1 MRATPDLVSARLGIR
16 APGGLTP
23 LRTEARAEAG
33 RIVAEAEEV
42 KAESIREAK
51 RAVKVVRREL
61 EVLVQRSEDMD
72 AKIEKV
78 AARAYPEQ
86 PQPNE
91 EDYYQAF
98 RQSIN
103 GSWPTPGEFGD
114 RVKALYGISLLD
126 QETERM
132 VNRFVNRFT
141 AELEEDHIA

>member
-1 MRATPDLVSARLGIR
+1 
-16 APGGLTP
+16 
-23 LRTEARAEAG
+23 
-33 RIVAEAEEV
+33 
-42 KAESIREAK
+42 
-51 RAVKVVRREL
+51 
-61 EVLVQRSEDMD
+61 MD

-78 AARAYPEQ
+78 TARAYPEQ
-86 PQPNE
+86 PQPSE

-103 GSWPTPGEFGD
+103 GSLPTPGEFGD

-141 AELEEDHIA
+141 AELDEDHIA